1 MAGTMQPVYERILMD
16 AAQIAVAVD
25 SLAAQIDRSYAAF
38 EPLLGL
44 VVLEG
49 ARRFANDLLSRM
61 RHPVETAFISASSY
75 HGGTHS
81 AGIVNTVLPPALGEA
96 IRDRHCLLIDDIYD
110 TGLTLSS
117 LAKQI
122 LHFEPASLK
131 TCVLLEKKNPHEKP
145 MRLDF
150 LGFTVEDTFVVG
162 YGLDYRNQHRELPFI
177 AALRK
182 DLIDR

>member
-16 AAQIAVAVD
+16 AAQIAAVVD
-25 SLAAQIDRSYAAF
+25 SLAERIDRSYAAC
-38 EPLLGL
+38 EPLLAL

-49 ARRFANDLLSRM
+49 ARRFADDLLSRM
-61 RHPVETAFISASSY
+61 QHPVEPVFISTSSY

-81 AGIVNTVLPPALGEA
+81 AGIVKIVIPPALGKA
-96 IRDRHCLLIDDIYD
+96 IGGRHILLIDDIYD

-117 LAKQI
+117 LAEQIKQ
-122 LHFEPASLK
+122 FAPASLK
-131 TCVLLEKKNPHEKP
+131 TCVLLEKKTPHKKP
-145 MRLDF
+145 LRVDF

-162 YGLDYRNQHRELPFI
+162 YGLDYRNQYRDLPFI

-182 DLIDR
+182 DLTTG